1 MRTLRESL
9 LDDIETTMK
18 NGDKILKNYKVAE
31 KELENLYNKC
41 KDLKNYAGGEFTD
54 YIDRETTKTGY
65 NYQLFVECPKLLK
78 FFGINAKNIFL
89 VLLFSPN
96 ESIWRIRMHF
106 ISTKPIEHFSHEGWL
121 MLNGRTKN
129 EICFEYKDTSFYPY
143 SNSSNTS
150 KYTCDDMIE
159 KYILPKFSS
168 MDAFKTDVVEPCNKK
183 IPDKVITI

>member
-1 MRTLRESL
+1 MKTLRESL
-9 LDDIETTMK
+9 LSDIDT
-18 NGDKILKNYKVAE
+18 NLAQGDKILKKYKIAE

-54 YIDRETTKTGY
+54 YIDREITKTGY

-78 FFGINAKNIFL
+78 YFGIGAKNIFL
-89 VLLFSPN
+89 ILLFSPK
-96 ESIWRIRMHF
+96 ERLWRIRMHF
-106 ISTKPIEHFSHEGWL
+106 ISTKPIEHFSHKGWL

-129 EICFEYKDTSFYPY
+129 EICFEYKDTSFNPLDT
-143 SNSSNTS
+143 SNTS

-159 KYILPKFSS
+159 KYILPKFSG
-168 MDAFKTDVVEPCNKK
+168 MDAFKKDIVEPCDKK